1 MNKLK
6 KLYRDFFGLNEQG
19 VTKHPVVPGL
29 DKNDE
34 ARLKAYNKQLAI
46 TQQLMSK
53 MATEDIDTDQ
63 KEIDEAQLINN
74 ITDYRGG
81 VEYVLRDPA
90 EAESVAAEIQQWV
103 EKKGF
108 TVVKKEISPSGKVG
122 YFYFRL
128 GQDPAA
134 ESQKI
139 QGYIAQKPEIK
150 HFRFNVKGEQA
161 PAEQPVRKRP
171 VRKNPNIN
179 I

>member
-6 KLYRDFFGLNEQG
+6 KLYRDFFGLTEQTSTTTQTQLSVAPAKLNDPNVQKQIKQG
-19 VTKHPVVPGL
+19 VKVRVEGDL
-29 DKNDE
+29 
-34 ARLKAYNKQLAI
+34 
-46 TQQLMSK
+46 
-53 MATEDIDTDQ
+53 
-63 KEIDEAQLINN
+63 DEAQLINN

-90 EAESVAAEIQQWV
+90 DAKAVATEIRQWT

-108 TVVKKEISPSGKVG
+108 TIVKQDISASGRIG

-128 GQDPAA
+128 GQDPAL

-150 HFRFNVKGEQA
+150 HFRFNVRGEREA
-161 PAEQPVRKRP
+161 SVEPVAEPKRII
-171 VRKNPNIN
+171 RRNPNIN

>member
-6 KLYRDFFGLNEQG
+6 KLYRDFFGLKEQTTPSTTSQPQLS
-19 VTKHPVVPGL
+19 VAPAKL
-29 DKNDE
+29 NDP
-34 ARLKAYNKQLAI
+34 NVQKQI
-46 TQQLMSK
+46 KQGIK
-53 MATEDIDTDQ
+53 VRVEG
-63 KEIDEAQLINN
+63 EIDEAQLVNN

-90 EAESVAAEIQQWV
+90 EAEAVANEIQQWV

-108 TVVKKEISPSGKVG
+108 TVVKKEISSSGKVG

-150 HFRFNVKGEQA
+150 HFRFNVKGEQTPEQ
-161 PAEQPVRKRP
+161 PAEIEAPIRKRSI
-171 VRKNPNIN
+171 RKNPNIN